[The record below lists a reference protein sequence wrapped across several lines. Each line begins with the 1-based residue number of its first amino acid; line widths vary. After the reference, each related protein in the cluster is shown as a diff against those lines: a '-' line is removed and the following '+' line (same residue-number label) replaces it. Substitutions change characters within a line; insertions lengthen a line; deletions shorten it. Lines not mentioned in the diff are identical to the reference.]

1 VAAMNAYIAPHLVTY
16 LFILS
21 IILIVIGCLLPAHW
35 LPPLPN
41 DKYLHFISYAILSM
55 FTALIAVDMREL
67 LIWQAGLI
75 FAGILIECFQHFI
88 PGRRFCWRDILA
100 NTGGVC
106 LIGLGSIFFY
116 I

>member
-1 VAAMNAYIAPHLVTY
+1 MAKMNILITPHLITY
-16 LFILS
+16 LFIVC
-21 IILIVIGCLLPAHW
+21 ILMIVVGCLLPAHW

-41 DKYLHFISYAILSM
+41 DKYLHFISYAVLSM
-55 FTALIAVDMREL
+55 FTALIAEDIQEL
-67 LIWQAGLI
+67 LLWQLGLI
-75 FAGILIECFQHFI
+75 LAGILIECFQHFI

-106 LIGLGSIFFY
+106 LIGFGSIFFY